1 MVRNSELI
9 PKCKSQESLTSSTVQ
24 IPLSSIPFNPTERK
38 NTMFSDY
45 RVDASK
51 KIQENRKSIVEWL
64 KGEEQESC
72 KSVERLRYS

>member
-9 PKCKSQESLTSSTVQ
+9 PKCKSQESLTSSTAQ
-24 IPLSSIPFNPTERK
+24 IPLSSIPFNPMEGR
-38 NTMFSDY
+38 NIIFSDY

-51 KIQENRKSIVEWL
+51 KIQENRKTIVEWL
-64 KGEEQESC
+64 KDKEQESC